1 MDFSRKGQSDGD
13 SDNTEATSALQM
25 WERNQA
31 RSQSSRPSFSMDEAN
46 LPVYESLGL
55 KHMCFSP
62 GL

>member
-13 SDNTEATSALQM
+13 SDNNDATSALQM
-25 WERNQA
+25 WERNQV
-31 RSQSSRPSFSMDEAN
+31 RSQGSIPPFSMGEAT
-46 LPVYESLGL
+46 LPVYASLGS